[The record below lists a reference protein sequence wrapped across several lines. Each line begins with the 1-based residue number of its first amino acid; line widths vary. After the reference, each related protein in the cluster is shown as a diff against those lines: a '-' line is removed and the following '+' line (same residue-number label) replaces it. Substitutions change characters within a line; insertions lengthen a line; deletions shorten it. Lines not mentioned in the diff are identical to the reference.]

1 MTIAGWVGFG
11 LLAVLIGGFGFAT
24 AFLEFDKTIS
34 RIIVCAITVAIIVGI
49 LSGMLWLFANTA
61 GGRRAMI
68 DQKSNLENGLERVVT
83 VYTADGQVIARY
95 EGRIDLEAN
104 SGGYIKFDFEGKRYI
119 YYNCFVESVA
129 KIDEESA

>member
-11 LLAVLIGGFGFAT
+11 LLAVIIGGFGFST

-129 KIDEESA
+129 KIDEEGA